1 MANSPLAAWVLLE
14 LRGEVSRE
22 AELALCCWSVLGS
35 FSLSLSMPQSETSS
49 EVAGLYPPPL
59 LEVFKQ

>member
-35 FSLSLSMPQSETSS
+35 FSMPQSETSS